1 MAENNIPLAFSNH
14 LSRML
19 PKLFPDSKIAQKYST
34 AATKTTCV
42 INGAI
47 APHFLRETVNIIK
60 CSPFSL
66 LTDGSNDSG
75 LEKMNPL
82 TVKICDVNSGRV
94 ESRFW
99 TCMQPRELTQR
110 RQHQFSRKSMMCYHF
125 MAFHGANVW
134 DSVWKILL
142 STLVAEIQS

>member
-1 MAENNIPLAFSNH
+1 MAENNIPLAISNH

-34 AATKTTCV
+34 AATKTTYV

-94 ESRFW
+94 ESRFLDMYA
-99 TCMQPRELTQR
+99 TKET
-110 RQHQFSRKSMMCYHF
+110 
-125 MAFHGANVW
+125 
-134 DSVWKILL
+134 DSATAASIF
-142 STLVAEIQS
+142 

>member
-1 MAENNIPLAFSNH
+1 MIFQVSRAEEKIAVLMAENNIPLAFSNH

-42 INGAI
+42 INEAI

-94 ESRFW
+94 ESRFLDMYA
-99 TCMQPRELTQR
+99 TKRT
-110 RQHQFSRKSMMCYHF
+110 
-125 MAFHGANVW
+125 
-134 DSVWKILL
+134 DSATAASIF
-142 STLVAEIQS
+142 